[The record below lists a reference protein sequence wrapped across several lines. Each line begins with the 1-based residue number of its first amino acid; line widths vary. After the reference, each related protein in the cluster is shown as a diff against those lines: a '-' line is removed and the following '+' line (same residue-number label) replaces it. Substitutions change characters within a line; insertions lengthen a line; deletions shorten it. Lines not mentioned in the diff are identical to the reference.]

1 MEFKFAVDVRIDF
14 DVVFKVVEVVDDWD
28 PIFVF
33 VGKVVVLC
41 VVNVVFWL
49 SLTSIEGTPFNE
61 GIKSTFLAGSVMLK
75 QLMEKQ
81 DI

>member
-1 MEFKFAVDVRIDF
+1 MEFEFAVDVRIDF

-33 VGKVVVLC
+33 VGEVVVLC
-41 VVNVVFWL
+41 VVKVVFWL
-49 SLTSIEGTPFNE
+49 PLTSIEVTPFVV

>member
-1 MEFKFAVDVRIDF
+1 MDVEIAF
-14 DVVFKVVEVVDDWD
+14 DVVLRVVKVVDDCGVVA
-28 PIFVF
+28 VF
-33 VGKVVVLC
+33 VGEVVVLC
-41 VVNVVFWL
+41 VVKVVFWL

>member
-1 MEFKFAVDVRIDF
+1 MDVEIAS
-14 DVVFKVVEVVDDWD
+14 DVVLRVVKVVDDCGVVV
-28 PIFVF
+28 VF
-33 VGKVVVLC
+33 VGEVVVLC
-41 VVNVVFWL
+41 AVKVVFWL
-49 SLTSIEGTPFNE
+49 SLTSIEVTPFVV

>member
-33 VGKVVVLC
+33 VGKAVVLC
-41 VVNVVFWL
+41 VINVVFWL

>member
-14 DVVFKVVEVVDDWD
+14 DVGFKVVEVVDDWD

-49 SLTSIEGTPFNE
+49 SLTSIQGTPFNE

>member
-1 MEFKFAVDVRIDF
+1 VEFKFAVDVRIDF
-14 DVVFKVVEVVDDWD
+14 DVGFKVVEVVDDWD

-49 SLTSIEGTPFNE
+49 SLTSIQGTPFNE

>member
-1 MEFKFAVDVRIDF
+1 MEFNFAEDVAIAF

-28 PIFVF
+28 PDVAV
-33 VGKVVVLC
+33 VGEVVVLF
-41 VVNVVFWL
+41 VVKVVFWL
-49 SLTSIEGTPFNE
+49 CLTSIEGTLFVD

>member
-33 VGKVVVLC
+33 VGEVVVLC
-41 VVNVVFWL
+41 VVKVVF
-49 SLTSIEGTPFNE
+49 
-61 GIKSTFLAGSVMLK
+61 
-75 QLMEKQ
+75 
-81 DI
+81 

>member
-14 DVVFKVVEVVDDWD
+14 DVVFKVVEFVDDWD

-33 VGKVVVLC
+33 VDEVVVLC
-41 VVNVVFWL
+41 VVKVVFWL
-49 SLTSIEGTPFNE
+49 SLTSIEGTTFAE
-61 GIKSTFLAGSVMLK
+61 GIKSTFLADSVMLK